1 MIECL
6 KELCLING
14 ISGNEDKVRDYIVD
28 HIKNFCEYRI
38 DNLGNIIAFKKGS
51 KSPDKRLMISAHM
64 DEVGFIVNYINDD
77 GSLEITSV
85 GGVETSAVMGKRVL
99 VGKNEINGVVGS
111 AAVHNISKDDR
122 EKAPSLSSLCVDIGV
137 GSKDEASRLVS
148 LGDSVCFVP
157 EFINLGENKILSK
170 AIDDRFGCALMIK
183 LLQSELEY
191 DAYFT
196 FVVQEEIG
204 LRGSRTA
211 AYTVNPDVAV
221 VIEATTASD
230 IPSAEAEKKVCLL
243 GNGPVVSYMD
253 RATIYSKELYDI
265 AFDTAGELNVNCQ
278 TKTMIA
284 GGNDAGAI
292 HTSRGGVKTIA
303 VSLPCRYIHSPSSV
317 ADVRDIDDSY
327 KLVKE
332 LIKRI
337 V

>member
-1 MIECL
+1 MIKLL

-14 ISGNEDKVRDYIVD
+14 ISGNEDKVRDYIIEQ
-28 HIKNFCEYRI
+28 IKDFCKYKI
-38 DNLGNIIAFKKGS
+38 DNLGSIIAFKKGE
-51 KSPDKRLMISAHM
+51 KTPDKRIMISAHM

-77 GSLEITSV
+77 GSLEFTSV
-85 GGVETSAVMGKRVL
+85 GGVEPAAVMGKRVL
-99 VGKNEINGVVGS
+99 VGENEINGVVGS
-111 AAVHNISKDDR
+111 AAVHNISKDSR
-122 EKAPSLSSLCVDIGV
+122 EKTPKLSSLCIDIGA
-137 GSKDEASRLVS
+137 GNKEEASKLVK
-148 LGDSVCFVP
+148 LGDSVYFKSD
-157 EFINLGENKILSK
+157 FLSLGGSKVMSK
-170 AIDDRFGCALMIK
+170 AIDDRFGCAVMIK

-204 LRGSRTA
+204 LRGSRAA

-221 VIEATTASD
+221 VLEATTASD

-253 RATIYSKELYDI
+253 RATIYSRELYDL
-265 AFDTAGELNVNCQ
+265 AFNTAKELSVNCQ

-292 HTSRGGVKTIA
+292 HTSSGGVKTIA

-317 ADVRDIDDSY
+317 ADVKDIEDSY
-327 KLVKE
+327 KLIRE

-337 V
+337 

>member
-14 ISGNEDKVRDYIVD
+14 ISGNEDKVRDYIIEQ
-28 HIKNFCEYRI
+28 IKDFCEYKI
-38 DNLGNIIAFKKGS
+38 DNLGNIIALKKGR
-51 KSPDKRLMISAHM
+51 KSPGKRLMISAHM

-99 VGKNEINGVVGS
+99 VGKSEINGVVGS

-122 EKAPSLSSLCVDIGV
+122 EKAPKLSSLCVDIGA
-137 GSKDEASRLVS
+137 GNKEEASKLVS

-157 EFINLGENKILSK
+157 EFIRLGENKILSK
-170 AIDDRFGCALMIK
+170 AIDDRFGCAVMIK

-204 LRGSRTA
+204 LRGSRAA

-221 VIEATTASD
+221 VLEATTASD
-230 IPSAEAEKKVCLL
+230 IPSAEGEKKVCLL

-253 RATIYSKELYDI
+253 RATIYSRELYNI
-265 AFDTAGELNVNCQ
+265 AFDIAGELNVNCQ